1 MLELAFPG
9 AVSDIRW
16 TDGGSAD
23 QIPSFIEFTL
33 QPSGALIREEIVGRS
48 EIDYTLKYR
57 SVGAALSMVDYIAS
71 FRLRIITDEVNK
83 SFFETT
89 KEFSLVEGTDASA
102 FLTMYEALVHKETRD
117 VKAAFAARARA
128 AA

>member
-1 MLELAFPG
+1 M
-9 AVSDIRW
+9 
-16 TDGGSAD
+16 
-23 QIPSFIEFTL
+23 
-33 QPSGALIREEIVGRS
+33 
-48 EIDYTLKYR
+48 
-57 SVGAALSMVDYIAS
+57 
-71 FRLRIITDEVNK
+71 
-83 SFFETT
+83 